1 MTQEHYFS
9 AEPTVKSKPAQAR
22 LTLPDL
28 SLDLVTDRGVFA
40 HAQVDRGTELLLRT
54 VPPPPTTG
62 DFLDLGCGYGPI
74 AIAMALRAPAA
85 RVWAVDV
92 NHRALELCERNAVA
106 AGASNLIV
114 AGPDDVPTEL
124 SFARIYSNPPVRLGK
139 QPLYGLLD
147 AWLQR
152 LAHEGVADLVVLRH
166 LGADSLAA
174 WLDERGFNVER
185 LRSKQGYRIL
195 EVRPPSAS
203 GHHGP
208 S

>member
-9 AEPTVKSKPAQAR
+9 AEPRVKSKPAHAR
-22 LTLPDL
+22 LTLTDL
-28 SLDLVTDRGVFA
+28 TLDLLTDRGVFA

-54 VPPPPTTG
+54 IPPPPATG
-62 DFLDLGCGYGPI
+62 DLLDLGCGYGPI
-74 AIAMALRAPAA
+74 AITMALRAPAA
-85 RVWAVDV
+85 RMWAVDV
-92 NHRALELCERNAVA
+92 NHRALELCERNAAA
-106 AGASNLIV
+106 AGAGNLIV

-139 QPLYGLLD
+139 QQLHTLLD

-152 LAHEGVADLVVLRH
+152 LRADGVAELVVLRH

-174 WLDERGFNVER
+174 WLDERGFSVER

-195 EVRPPSAS
+195 EVRHRPAS
-203 GHHGP
+203 GHHESP
-208 S
+208 